1 MSPHTPDYV
10 DTLIGDRELEVLHT
24 LWREGPST
32 VAEVRERLD
41 DDLAY
46 TTVLS
51 TLRNLEAKQLVT
63 HSTEGRVHRFAAS
76 VPAKAVHES
85 AIARLL
91 RTVFQG
97 NALSLVTSLVD
108 HKVLS
113 AAELRALAET
123 VEARASKGE
132 PTVAVSSQK
141 RGAGKRRTGK

>member
-1 MSPHTPDYV
+1 M

-97 NALSLVTSLVD
+97 NALSLVTSLVE

-113 AAELRALAET
+113 ATELRALAES
-123 VEARASKGE
+123 VEARASSAE
-132 PTVAVSSQK
+132 PRPTATAKK
-141 RGAGKRRTGK
+141 RHAHKRRKAI